1 MTRVPFY
8 LAGIVFAASALP
20 AAAQWIDYPS
30 HRTPVGRDGKPD
42 LHAKTPRVN
51 GKPDLSGVWQI
62 EPPPPGEFERVF
74 GDPGPGATAGD
85 DVRTF
90 WKYFF
95 NLLADFPPGQE
106 PILPS
111 AAAQTAKNRATLY
124 DTPSSRCLPLALPSR
139 YFNSRPFKIFQ
150 TADEIAMYFE
160 VDGVFREIHTDGRP
174 LPKDPFPSWMGYST
188 GTWAGDT
195 LVVETNGF
203 NDISWL
209 DQRGHPHSEKLLVT
223 ERFHRR
229 DFGHMDIE
237 ATVNDPEV
245 LTRDVTLKFTVD
257 LIPNS
262 DILELF
268 CMEGERDRANMAPPK

>member
-1 MTRVPFY
+1 MTHIRSYV
-8 LAGIVFAASALP
+8 AGLVFVAGALP
-20 AAAQWIDYPS
+20 AGAQWINYPS
-30 HRTPVGRDGKPD
+30 PRTPLGRDGKPD
-42 LHAKTPRVN
+42 LHAKAPRLN

-62 EPPPPGEFERVF
+62 VPPPPGEYERVF
-74 GDPGPGATAGD
+74 GDAGPGATAGD

-95 NLLADFPPGQE
+95 NMLADFPPGQE

-111 AAAQTAKNRATLY
+111 AVAQTAKNRTMLN

-150 TADEIAMYFE
+150 TADEIAMYYE
-160 VDGVFREIHTDGRP
+160 VDGVFRQIHTDGRP

-188 GTWAGDT
+188 GKWTGDT
-195 LVVETNGF
+195 LEVRTNGF
-203 NDISWL
+203 NAISWL
-209 DQRGHPHSEKLLVT
+209 DQRGHPHSEKMLVT

-229 DFGHMDIE
+229 DFGHMDVE
-237 ATVNDPEV
+237 TTVTDPEV
-245 LTRDVTLKFTVD
+245 LTQPVTVKFPVD

-262 DILELF
+262 DILELY
-268 CMEGERDRANMAPPK
+268 CVEGERDRANMTPPK